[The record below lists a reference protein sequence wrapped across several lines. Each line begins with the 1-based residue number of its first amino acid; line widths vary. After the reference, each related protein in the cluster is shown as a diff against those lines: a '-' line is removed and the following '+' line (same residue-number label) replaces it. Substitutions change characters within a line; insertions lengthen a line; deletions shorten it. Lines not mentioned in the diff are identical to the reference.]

1 MNASLRP
8 LIYELVVHH
17 RRVHKFSHL
26 KLPDLVAVP
35 ELAFDVAKEASTS
48 SDKQLA
54 AIGVKILEGLAIEG
68 ITSGTGVA
76 STTAPAPRPAPAPA
90 PAATA
95 APVPSSGSGRSYD
108 REWERL
114 ETLAVDEAGPMG
126 SQLVRKV
133 RAKNPGV
140 DPANLKPKLAD
151 VLGNDITTA
160 IFEKYRSR

>member
-35 ELAFDVAKEASTS
+35 ELAFDVAKEASDS
-48 SDKQLA
+48 SDKQLS
-54 AIGVKILEGLAIEG
+54 AIGIKILEGLAIEG

-76 STTAPAPRPAPAPA
+76 SATVTAPSPALRAVPAPIP
-90 PAATA
+90 P
-95 APVPSSGSGRSYD
+95 PSAGNGRSYD

-114 ETLAVDEAGPMG
+114 ETIAVDEAGPMG

-133 RAKNPGV
+133 RVKNPGI
-140 DPANLKPKLAD
+140 DPVNLKPKLAD
-151 VLGNDITTA
+151 ILGNDITTA
-160 IFEKYRSR
+160 IFDRYRTR